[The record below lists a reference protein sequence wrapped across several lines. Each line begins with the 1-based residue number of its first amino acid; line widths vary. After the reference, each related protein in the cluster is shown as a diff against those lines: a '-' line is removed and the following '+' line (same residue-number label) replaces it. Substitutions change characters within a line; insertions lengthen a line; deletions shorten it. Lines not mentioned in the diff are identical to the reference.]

1 MERNDAVT
9 KLAEVL
15 GDDLLPEV
23 KEELLA
29 LGSVESL
36 TVEQKKRL
44 GELLD
49 DLEASYTEDY
59 RSALIQERIEQLYD
73 LEKAER
79 DEEFVADVAIISRLA
94 EAFADEDTKNKENDA
109 LEQAKR
115 DVENA

>member
-1 MERNDAVT
+1 MAQNDVVT

-15 GDDLLPEV
+15 GDDLLPET

-29 LGSVESL
+29 LGSVETLSS
-36 TVEQKKRL
+36 EQEARL
-44 GELLD
+44 EALLN

-59 RSALIQERIEQLYD
+59 RSALIEERIEQLYD

-79 DEEFVADVAIISRLA
+79 DEEFMADIAIISRLA
-94 EAFADEDTKNKENDA
+94 KAFADEDTKNKENDA
-109 LEQAKR
+109 LEQAKK